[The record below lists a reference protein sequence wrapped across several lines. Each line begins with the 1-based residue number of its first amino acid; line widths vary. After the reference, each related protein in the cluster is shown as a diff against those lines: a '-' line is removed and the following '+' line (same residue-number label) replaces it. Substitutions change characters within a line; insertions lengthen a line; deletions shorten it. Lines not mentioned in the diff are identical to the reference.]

1 MRIPLLSKSIESP
14 PVPPWWSVLCGALAI
29 FLLALLLF
37 RGG

>member
-1 MRIPLLSKSIESP
+1 MRIPLFSRSVESV

-37 RGG
+37 HSA